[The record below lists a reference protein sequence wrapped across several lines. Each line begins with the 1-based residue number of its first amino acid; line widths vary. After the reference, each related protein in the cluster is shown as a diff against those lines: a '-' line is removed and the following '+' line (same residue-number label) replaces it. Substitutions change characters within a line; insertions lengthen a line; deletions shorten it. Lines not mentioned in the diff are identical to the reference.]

1 MEGLGEIINRVT
13 EDPLLLWR
21 ALLLSLFLV
30 EGIVKRVLS
39 IIVSCSV
46 LLIVYMVYVT
56 YFEELFP
63 TPDLNLDAFHE
74 TGRSLIE
81 MNSEPSPEG
90 NGTE

>member
-1 MEGLGEIINRVT
+1 MEGLGEIINRVA
-13 EDPLLLWR
+13 EEPLLLW
-21 ALLLSLFLV
+21 AAFILSLFLV
-30 EGIVKRVLS
+30 VGIVKRVLS